1 MKKINDD
8 VDFLKFVGKQESQYL
23 QTKDTWRDE
32 VLELIA
38 GNVVALGDTLPW
50 SKTHHCV
57 RLRPGE
63 VSIYAGV
70 NGHGKSQLSGMVAL
84 WLSQHSPVVIASL
97 EMKPERTLMRMV
109 RQAAGCD
116 NVSAAFAEAFL
127 SHETDNL
134 WIYDQLDS
142 VEPERIIGMMHY
154 AAQELGARHIFID
167 SLMKCISG
175 TDDYNAQKDFVD
187 RVCWLAKTENVHV
200 HLIHHMRKRES
211 ETQRP
216 GKFDVR
222 GASEIVDLVD
232 NLFIVFRNKSKEE
245 KIRAQKAKSAPIA
258 DEVLDEAD
266 TLLTVA
272 KQRHGE
278 WEGHI
283 KLWFHEKSLQYIP
296 SRNMGPIPYR
306 M

>member
-1 MKKINDD
+1 MKRISDD
-8 VDFLKFVGKQESQYL
+8 IDFLKFVGRQESQYL
-23 QTKDTWRDE
+23 LTKDKWRE
-32 VLELIA
+32 AVMELVE
-38 GNVVALGDTLPW
+38 GNVAYLGDPLPW
-50 SKTHHCV
+50 SKTHQYF

-84 WLSQHSPVVIASL
+84 WLCQHSPVVIASL
-97 EMKPERTLMRMV
+97 EMKPERTLMRMI

-116 NVSAAFAEAFL
+116 DVSQSFADQFL
-127 SHETDNL
+127 STDTQNL

-142 VEPERIIGMMHY
+142 VEPERILGMMHY
-154 AAQELGARHIFID
+154 AAQELGAKHVFID
-167 SLMKCISG
+167 SLMKCIAG
-175 TDDYNAQKDFVD
+175 TDDYNSQKDFVD
-187 RVCWLAKTENVHV
+187 RVCWLAKTENIHV

-211 ETQRP
+211 EQQRP

-232 NLFIVFRNKSKEE
+232 NLLIVFRNKAKEE
-245 KIRAQKAKSAPIA
+245 KIRSQKAQGKPVA
-258 DEVLDEAD
+258 DDVLEEYD

-278 WEGHI
+278 WEGNI
-283 KLWFHEKSLQYIP
+283 RLWFHEKSLQYIP
-296 SRNMGPIPYR
+296 SRNMGAIPYR
-306 M
+306 I